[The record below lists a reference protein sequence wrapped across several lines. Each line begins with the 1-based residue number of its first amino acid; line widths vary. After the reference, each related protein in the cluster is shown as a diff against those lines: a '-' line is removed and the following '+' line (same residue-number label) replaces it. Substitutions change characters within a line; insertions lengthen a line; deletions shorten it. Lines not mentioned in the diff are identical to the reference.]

1 MGVDVEREGGAAV
14 ADLSHH
20 RGRIGADGDEDRGEG
35 VPELMGRDPFRQRQ
49 LSAIAKEMVGALEH
63 LAEELPQIV
72 LVPGCAVLGRE
83 GEGIRVAAAG
93 PRLVRGEDV
102 AEELAGT
109 Y

>member
-1 MGVDVEREGGAAV
+1 
-14 ADLSHH
+14 
-20 RGRIGADGDEDRGEG
+20 
-35 VPELMGRDPFRQRQ
+35 
-49 LSAIAKEMVGALEH
+49 MVGALEH